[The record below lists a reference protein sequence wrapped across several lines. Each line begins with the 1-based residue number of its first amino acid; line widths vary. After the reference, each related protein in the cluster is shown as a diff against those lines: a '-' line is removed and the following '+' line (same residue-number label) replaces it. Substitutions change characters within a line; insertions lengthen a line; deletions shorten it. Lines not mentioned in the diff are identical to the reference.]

1 MIILAILA
9 VVVGIAAAF
18 IGGALTLHALDM
30 DPPPG
35 GRGAEVTISVM
46 IMIAGIALAAWPFF
60 GG

>member
-1 MIILAILA
+1 MILASLA

-18 IGGALTLHALDM
+18 IGGTLTLHALDM

-46 IMIAGIALAAWPFF
+46 IMVAGVVIASLPFVL
-60 GG
+60 